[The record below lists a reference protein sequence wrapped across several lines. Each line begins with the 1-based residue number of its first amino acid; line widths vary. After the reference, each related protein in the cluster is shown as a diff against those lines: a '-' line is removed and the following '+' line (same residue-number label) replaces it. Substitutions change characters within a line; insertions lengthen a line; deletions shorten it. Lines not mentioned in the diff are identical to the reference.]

1 MVRMKKTELTWD
13 KYMDY
18 LIETIDESKFM
29 RRAETKPMSTPK
41 AASESHVTS
50 RATHS
55 KIAANIAK
63 RLADGLDLNGE
74 YIYAGML
81 MHDAGHPFSA
91 HEGEEIFNKFG
102 KRKNCGF
109 FHHNAKGV
117 EVIRAEGIRDK
128 AISKIPNINENPE
141 LREQLETEFDY
152 FLDVII
158 SHDGE
163 ATRGERNRK
172 ETQYPSMHD
181 AVKDKLKRAN
191 SFNDYK
197 FVAQTPEG
205 KLAKMADVIAY
216 LATDIQDGF
225 RIGIIEDFDDDYL
238 ALLGEVLT
246 TGYST
251 REGYIT
257 CAKNKIKEVKES
269 KLRELKSEMKKPENE
284 AILANANEIIK
295 RAEQQGVNVTSMR
308 DEELQKIDAIMEQK
322 IQEIK
327 DKSEGMSEEEKQF
340 MYADIEKLKE
350 FVGKMLSVNSSVV
363 QEITSR
369 MREYFINDIVTETR
383 AKTEEKEKT
392 ILELR
397 EKLALNPG
405 DKELRKQLE
414 DEEKVS
420 DIWFDV
426 YNYYNNKKEWKDK
439 LLKAV
444 NLLEY
449 SGAPEKI
456 KKENIDKLYGNT
468 IKTSVSRLE
477 QYSACPFSYY
487 IKYGLKLSER
497 DIFKIQTIDTGNF
510 MHDVIDDFFGMEEAK
525 DIKNITD
532 EQIEKIVNRII
543 DQKLEL
549 KKNYIFTNVPK
560 NKVLVNRLR
569 RVIAKSMKYI
579 VDSIRYS
586 DFNVLGH
593 EVEFGM
599 GKEYEPIQ
607 VKLDN
612 GKLIEIVG
620 KIDRVDIMNNEKEQ
634 YIRIIDYKSS
644 IKDIDLNEVKA
655 GIKLQL
661 LTYMNEMCKQE
672 SAEPA
677 GAFYYNLIEPMVK
690 ASQNMS
696 DEQIEEELRK
706 QFKMRGLILADVDII
721 RKMDKNLDTGSSN
734 IIPATINKDETLS
747 KKASNIS
754 KQQFEYLQKYT
765 NKIIKQISEEI
776 LSGNINIKPYYNTKN
791 KKTPCEYCTYKS
803 ICQFGNG
810 ICKKEYNYISNLEKE
825 TILEMM
831 KEK

>member
-269 KLRELKSEMKKPENE
+269 KLRELKPEMKKPENE

-369 MREYFINDIVTETR
+369 MQEYFINDIVTETR

-414 DEEKVS
+414 DEEKDTPVNPKFS
-420 DIWFDV
+420 YKAEKLFDNIKNLNYKKIVQYTKWDYQIEQQPEAAKELVTIAAKALKETGAIRNKFYDRAIRREVESEALQYMRVKTVDESQYEKNKEKYGIRAIKRAKTPENGEKYTAKGKQASENRKHQLCREV
-426 YNYYNNKKEWKDK
+426 YNNVQKEGDNFAVKFNNVFAAIPKTVEMVVDEAISYDEPFTRRVNATRNIIKAEYDGKIEKLDDPDK
-439 LLKAV
+439 QERLALLLVGRGICKPNQTA
-444 NLLEY
+444 
-449 SGAPEKI
+449 
-456 KKENIDKLYGNT
+456 DT
-468 IKTSVSRLE
+468 IKQAMRSYGYLERYEEEENRKNQSKLLE
-477 QYSACPFSYY
+477 QYGT
-487 IKYGLKLSER
+487 IEEVKKHRDEIIQER
-497 DIFKIQTIDTGNF
+497 IEQARNN
-510 MHDVIDDFFGMEEAK
+510 MEEKMAYQLAI
-525 DIKNITD
+525 DYISGMTD
-532 EQIEKIVNRII
+532 RSFNDLAIRTGYMSYDDLDTKRGTTRSSSVV
-543 DQKLEL
+543 DL
-549 KKNYIFTNVPK
+549 
-560 NKVLVNRLR
+560 
-569 RVIAKSMKYI
+569 IAK
-579 VDSIRYS
+579 
-586 DFNVLGH
+586 NN
-593 EVEFGM
+593 
-599 GKEYEPIQ
+599 KE
-607 VKLDN
+607 N
-612 GKLIEIVG
+612 G
-620 KIDRVDIMNNEKEQ
+620 
-634 YIRIIDYKSS
+634 
-644 IKDIDLNEVKA
+644 
-655 GIKLQL
+655 
-661 LTYMNEMCKQE
+661 
-672 SAEPA
+672 
-677 GAFYYNLIEPMVK
+677 
-690 ASQNMS
+690 
-696 DEQIEEELRK
+696 EER
-706 QFKMRGLILADVDII
+706 
-721 RKMDKNLDTGSSN
+721 
-734 IIPATINKDETLS
+734 
-747 KKASNIS
+747 
-754 KQQFEYLQKYT
+754 
-765 NKIIKQISEEI
+765 
-776 LSGNINIKPYYNTKN
+776 
-791 KKTPCEYCTYKS
+791 
-803 ICQFGNG
+803 
-810 ICKKEYNYISNLEKE
+810 
-825 TILEMM
+825 
-831 KEK
+831 

>member
-1 MVRMKKTELTWD
+1 M
-13 KYMDY
+13 
-18 LIETIDESKFM
+18 
-29 RRAETKPMSTPK
+29 
-41 AASESHVTS
+41 
-50 RATHS
+50 
-55 KIAANIAK
+55 
-63 RLADGLDLNGE
+63 
-74 YIYAGML
+74 
-81 MHDAGHPFSA
+81 
-91 HEGEEIFNKFG
+91 
-102 KRKNCGF
+102 GF

-363 QEITSR
+363 HEVTSR
-369 MREYFINDIVTETR
+369 MQEFFINDIITETR

-392 ILELR
+392 IRELR

-414 DEEKVS
+414 DEEKDTPVNPKFS
-420 DIWFDV
+420 YKAEKLFDNIKNLNYKKIVQYTKWDYQIEQQPEAAKELVTIAAKALKETGAIRNKFYDRAIRREVESEALQYMRVKTVDESQYEKNKEKYGIRAIKRAKTPENGEKYTAKGKQASENRKHQLCREV
-426 YNYYNNKKEWKDK
+426 YNNVQKEGDNFAVKFNNVFAAIPKTVEMVVDEAISYDESFTRRVNATRNIIKAEYDGKIEKLDDPDK
-439 LLKAV
+439 QERLALLLVGRGICKPNQTA
-444 NLLEY
+444 
-449 SGAPEKI
+449 
-456 KKENIDKLYGNT
+456 DT
-468 IKTSVSRLE
+468 IKQAMRSYGYLERYEEEENRKNQSKLLE
-477 QYSACPFSYY
+477 QYGT
-487 IKYGLKLSER
+487 IEEVKKHR
-497 DIFKIQTIDTGNF
+497 DEIIQKRIEQARNN
-510 MHDVIDDFFGMEEAK
+510 MEEKMAYQLAI
-525 DIKNITD
+525 DYISGMTD
-532 EQIEKIVNRII
+532 RSFNDLAIRTGYMSYDDLDTKRGTTRSSSVV
-543 DQKLEL
+543 DL
-549 KKNYIFTNVPK
+549 
-560 NKVLVNRLR
+560 
-569 RVIAKSMKYI
+569 IAK
-579 VDSIRYS
+579 
-586 DFNVLGH
+586 NN
-593 EVEFGM
+593 
-599 GKEYEPIQ
+599 KE
-607 VKLDN
+607 N
-612 GKLIEIVG
+612 G
-620 KIDRVDIMNNEKEQ
+620 
-634 YIRIIDYKSS
+634 
-644 IKDIDLNEVKA
+644 
-655 GIKLQL
+655 
-661 LTYMNEMCKQE
+661 
-672 SAEPA
+672 
-677 GAFYYNLIEPMVK
+677 
-690 ASQNMS
+690 
-696 DEQIEEELRK
+696 EER
-706 QFKMRGLILADVDII
+706 
-721 RKMDKNLDTGSSN
+721 
-734 IIPATINKDETLS
+734 
-747 KKASNIS
+747 
-754 KQQFEYLQKYT
+754 
-765 NKIIKQISEEI
+765 
-776 LSGNINIKPYYNTKN
+776 
-791 KKTPCEYCTYKS
+791 
-803 ICQFGNG
+803 
-810 ICKKEYNYISNLEKE
+810 
-825 TILEMM
+825 
-831 KEK
+831 

>member
-163 ATRGERNRK
+163 ATRGERNKK

-369 MREYFINDIVTETR
+369 MQEYFINDIVTETR

-414 DEEKVS
+414 DEEKDTPVNPKFS
-420 DIWFDV
+420 YKAEKLFDNIKNLNYKKIVQYTKWDYQIEQQPEAAKELVTIAAKALKETGAIRNKFYDRAIRREVESEALQYMRVKTVDESQYEKNKEKYGIRAIKRAKTPENGEKYTAKGKQASENRKHQLCREV
-426 YNYYNNKKEWKDK
+426 YNNVQKEGDNFAVKFNNVFAAIPKTVEMVVDEAISYDEPFTRRVNATRNIIKAEYDGKIEKLDDPDK
-439 LLKAV
+439 QERLALLLVGRGICKPNQTA
-444 NLLEY
+444 
-449 SGAPEKI
+449 
-456 KKENIDKLYGNT
+456 DT
-468 IKTSVSRLE
+468 IKQAMRSYGYLERYEEEENRKNQSKLLE
-477 QYSACPFSYY
+477 QYGT
-487 IKYGLKLSER
+487 IEEVKKHRDEIIQER
-497 DIFKIQTIDTGNF
+497 IEQARNN
-510 MHDVIDDFFGMEEAK
+510 MEEKMAYQLAI
-525 DIKNITD
+525 DYISGMTD
-532 EQIEKIVNRII
+532 RSFNDLAIRTGYMSYDDLDTKRGTTRSSSVV
-543 DQKLEL
+543 DL
-549 KKNYIFTNVPK
+549 
-560 NKVLVNRLR
+560 
-569 RVIAKSMKYI
+569 IAK
-579 VDSIRYS
+579 
-586 DFNVLGH
+586 NN
-593 EVEFGM
+593 
-599 GKEYEPIQ
+599 KE
-607 VKLDN
+607 N
-612 GKLIEIVG
+612 G
-620 KIDRVDIMNNEKEQ
+620 
-634 YIRIIDYKSS
+634 
-644 IKDIDLNEVKA
+644 
-655 GIKLQL
+655 
-661 LTYMNEMCKQE
+661 
-672 SAEPA
+672 
-677 GAFYYNLIEPMVK
+677 
-690 ASQNMS
+690 
-696 DEQIEEELRK
+696 EER
-706 QFKMRGLILADVDII
+706 
-721 RKMDKNLDTGSSN
+721 
-734 IIPATINKDETLS
+734 
-747 KKASNIS
+747 
-754 KQQFEYLQKYT
+754 
-765 NKIIKQISEEI
+765 
-776 LSGNINIKPYYNTKN
+776 
-791 KKTPCEYCTYKS
+791 
-803 ICQFGNG
+803 
-810 ICKKEYNYISNLEKE
+810 
-825 TILEMM
+825 
-831 KEK
+831 

>member
-172 ETQYPSMHD
+172 ETQYQSMHD

-363 QEITSR
+363 HEVTSR
-369 MREYFINDIVTETR
+369 MQEFFINDIITETR

-392 ILELR
+392 IRELR

-414 DEEKVS
+414 DEEK
-420 DIWFDV
+420 DTP
-426 YNYYNNKKEWKDK
+426 
-439 LLKAV
+439 V
-444 NLLEY
+444 N
-449 SGAPEKI
+449 PK
-456 KKENIDKLYGNT
+456 
-468 IKTSVSRLE
+468 
-477 QYSACPFSYY
+477 FSY
-487 IKYGLKLSER
+487 KAER
-497 DIFKIQTIDTGNF
+497 LFDN
-510 MHDVIDDFFGMEEAK
+510 
-525 DIKNITD
+525 IKN
-532 EQIEKIVNRII
+532 
-543 DQKLEL
+543 
-549 KKNYIFTNVPK
+549 
-560 NKVLVNRLR
+560 
-569 RVIAKSMKYI
+569 
-579 VDSIRYS
+579 
-586 DFNVLGH
+586 
-593 EVEFGM
+593 
-599 GKEYEPIQ
+599 
-607 VKLDN
+607 
-612 GKLIEIVG
+612 
-620 KIDRVDIMNNEKEQ
+620 
-634 YIRIIDYKSS
+634 
-644 IKDIDLNEVKA
+644 
-655 GIKLQL
+655 
-661 LTYMNEMCKQE
+661 
-672 SAEPA
+672 
-677 GAFYYNLIEPMVK
+677 
-690 ASQNMS
+690 
-696 DEQIEEELRK
+696 
-706 QFKMRGLILADVDII
+706 
-721 RKMDKNLDTGSSN
+721 
-734 IIPATINKDETLS
+734 
-747 KKASNIS
+747 
-754 KQQFEYLQKYT
+754 
-765 NKIIKQISEEI
+765 
-776 LSGNINIKPYYNTKN
+776 
-791 KKTPCEYCTYKS
+791 
-803 ICQFGNG
+803 
-810 ICKKEYNYISNLEKE
+810 
-825 TILEMM
+825 
-831 KEK
+831 

>member
-141 LREQLETEFDY
+141 LREQLEKEFDY

-172 ETQYPSMHD
+172 ETQYPIMHD

-369 MREYFINDIVTETR
+369 MQEYFINDIVTETR

-397 EKLALNPG
+397 EKLALNLG

-414 DEEKVS
+414 DEEKDTPVNPKFS
-420 DIWFDV
+420 YKAEKLFDNIKNLNYKKIVQYTKWDYQIEQQPEAAKELVTIAAKALKETGAIRNKFYDRAIRREVESEALQYMRVKTVDESQYEKNKEKYGIRAIKRAKTPENGEKYTAKGKQASENRKHQLCREV
-426 YNYYNNKKEWKDK
+426 YNNVQKEGDNFAVKFNNVFAAIPKTVEMVVDEAISYDEPFTRRVNATRNIIKAEYDGKIEKLDDPDK
-439 LLKAV
+439 QERLALLLVGRGICKPNQTA
-444 NLLEY
+444 
-449 SGAPEKI
+449 
-456 KKENIDKLYGNT
+456 DT
-468 IKTSVSRLE
+468 IKQAMRSYGYLERYEEEENRKNQSKLLE
-477 QYSACPFSYY
+477 QYGT
-487 IKYGLKLSER
+487 IEEVKKHRDEIIQER
-497 DIFKIQTIDTGNF
+497 IEQARNN
-510 MHDVIDDFFGMEEAK
+510 MEEKMAYQLAI
-525 DIKNITD
+525 DYISGMTD
-532 EQIEKIVNRII
+532 RSFNDLAIRTGYMSYDDLDTKRGTTRSSSVV
-543 DQKLEL
+543 DL
-549 KKNYIFTNVPK
+549 
-560 NKVLVNRLR
+560 
-569 RVIAKSMKYI
+569 IAK
-579 VDSIRYS
+579 
-586 DFNVLGH
+586 NN
-593 EVEFGM
+593 
-599 GKEYEPIQ
+599 KE
-607 VKLDN
+607 N
-612 GKLIEIVG
+612 G
-620 KIDRVDIMNNEKEQ
+620 
-634 YIRIIDYKSS
+634 
-644 IKDIDLNEVKA
+644 
-655 GIKLQL
+655 
-661 LTYMNEMCKQE
+661 
-672 SAEPA
+672 
-677 GAFYYNLIEPMVK
+677 
-690 ASQNMS
+690 
-696 DEQIEEELRK
+696 EER
-706 QFKMRGLILADVDII
+706 
-721 RKMDKNLDTGSSN
+721 
-734 IIPATINKDETLS
+734 
-747 KKASNIS
+747 
-754 KQQFEYLQKYT
+754 
-765 NKIIKQISEEI
+765 
-776 LSGNINIKPYYNTKN
+776 
-791 KKTPCEYCTYKS
+791 
-803 ICQFGNG
+803 
-810 ICKKEYNYISNLEKE
+810 
-825 TILEMM
+825 
-831 KEK
+831 

>member
-205 KLAKMADVIAY
+205 ELAKMADVIAY

-369 MREYFINDIVTETR
+369 MQEYFINDIVTETR

-414 DEEKVS
+414 DEEKDTPVNPKFS
-420 DIWFDV
+420 YKAEKLFDNIKNLNYKKIVQYTKWDYQIEQQPEAAKELVTIAAKALKETGAIRNKFYDRAIRREVESEALQYMRVKTVDESQYEKNKEKYGIRAIKRAKTPENGEKYTAKGKQASENRKHQLCREV
-426 YNYYNNKKEWKDK
+426 YNNVQKEGDNFAVKFNNVFAAIPKTVEMVVDEAISYDEPFTRRVNATRNIIKAEYDGKIEKLDDPDK
-439 LLKAV
+439 QERLALLLVGRGICKPNQTA
-444 NLLEY
+444 
-449 SGAPEKI
+449 
-456 KKENIDKLYGNT
+456 DT
-468 IKTSVSRLE
+468 IKQAMRSYGYLERYEEEENRKNQSKLLE
-477 QYSACPFSYY
+477 QYGT
-487 IKYGLKLSER
+487 IEEVKKHRDEIIQER
-497 DIFKIQTIDTGNF
+497 IEQARNN
-510 MHDVIDDFFGMEEAK
+510 MEEKMAYQLAI
-525 DIKNITD
+525 DYISGMTD
-532 EQIEKIVNRII
+532 RSFNDLAIRTGYMSYDDLDTKRGTTRSSSVV
-543 DQKLEL
+543 DL
-549 KKNYIFTNVPK
+549 
-560 NKVLVNRLR
+560 
-569 RVIAKSMKYI
+569 IAK
-579 VDSIRYS
+579 
-586 DFNVLGH
+586 NN
-593 EVEFGM
+593 
-599 GKEYEPIQ
+599 KE
-607 VKLDN
+607 N
-612 GKLIEIVG
+612 G
-620 KIDRVDIMNNEKEQ
+620 
-634 YIRIIDYKSS
+634 
-644 IKDIDLNEVKA
+644 
-655 GIKLQL
+655 
-661 LTYMNEMCKQE
+661 
-672 SAEPA
+672 
-677 GAFYYNLIEPMVK
+677 
-690 ASQNMS
+690 
-696 DEQIEEELRK
+696 EER
-706 QFKMRGLILADVDII
+706 
-721 RKMDKNLDTGSSN
+721 
-734 IIPATINKDETLS
+734 
-747 KKASNIS
+747 
-754 KQQFEYLQKYT
+754 
-765 NKIIKQISEEI
+765 
-776 LSGNINIKPYYNTKN
+776 
-791 KKTPCEYCTYKS
+791 
-803 ICQFGNG
+803 
-810 ICKKEYNYISNLEKE
+810 
-825 TILEMM
+825 
-831 KEK
+831 

>member
-327 DKSEGMSEEEKQF
+327 DISEGMSEEEKQF

-369 MREYFINDIVTETR
+369 MQEYFINDIVTETR

-414 DEEKVS
+414 DEEKDTPVNPKFS
-420 DIWFDV
+420 YKAEKLFDNIKNLNYKKIVQYTKWDYQIEQQPEAAKELVTIAAKALKETGAIRNKFYDRAIRREVESEALQYMRVKTVDESQYEKNKKKYGIRAIKRAKTPENGEKYTAKGKQASENRKHQLCREV
-426 YNYYNNKKEWKDK
+426 YNNVQKEGDNFAVKFNNVFAAIPKTVEMVVDEAISYDEPFTRRVNATRNIIKAEYDGKIEKLDDPDK
-439 LLKAV
+439 QERLALLLVGRGICKPNQTA
-444 NLLEY
+444 
-449 SGAPEKI
+449 
-456 KKENIDKLYGNT
+456 DT
-468 IKTSVSRLE
+468 IKQAMRSYGYLERYEEEENRKNQSKLLE
-477 QYSACPFSYY
+477 QYGT
-487 IKYGLKLSER
+487 IEEVKKHR
-497 DIFKIQTIDTGNF
+497 DEIIQKRIEQARNN
-510 MHDVIDDFFGMEEAK
+510 MEERMAYQLAI
-525 DIKNITD
+525 DYISGMTD
-532 EQIEKIVNRII
+532 RSFNDLAIRTGYMSYDDLDTKRGTTRSSSVV
-543 DQKLEL
+543 DL
-549 KKNYIFTNVPK
+549 
-560 NKVLVNRLR
+560 
-569 RVIAKSMKYI
+569 IAK
-579 VDSIRYS
+579 
-586 DFNVLGH
+586 NN
-593 EVEFGM
+593 
-599 GKEYEPIQ
+599 KE
-607 VKLDN
+607 N
-612 GKLIEIVG
+612 G
-620 KIDRVDIMNNEKEQ
+620 
-634 YIRIIDYKSS
+634 
-644 IKDIDLNEVKA
+644 
-655 GIKLQL
+655 
-661 LTYMNEMCKQE
+661 
-672 SAEPA
+672 
-677 GAFYYNLIEPMVK
+677 
-690 ASQNMS
+690 
-696 DEQIEEELRK
+696 EER
-706 QFKMRGLILADVDII
+706 
-721 RKMDKNLDTGSSN
+721 
-734 IIPATINKDETLS
+734 
-747 KKASNIS
+747 
-754 KQQFEYLQKYT
+754 
-765 NKIIKQISEEI
+765 
-776 LSGNINIKPYYNTKN
+776 
-791 KKTPCEYCTYKS
+791 
-803 ICQFGNG
+803 
-810 ICKKEYNYISNLEKE
+810 
-825 TILEMM
+825 
-831 KEK
+831 

>member
-13 KYMDY
+13 KYIDY

-284 AILANANEIIK
+284 AILANAIEIIK

-369 MREYFINDIVTETR
+369 MQEYFINDIVTETR

-414 DEEKVS
+414 DEEKDTPVNPKFS
-420 DIWFDV
+420 YKAERLFDNIKNLNYKKIVQYTKWDYQIEQQPEAAKELVTIAAKALKETGAIRNKFYDRAIRREVESEALQYMRVKTVDESQYEKNKEKYGIRAIKRAKTPENGEKYTAKGKQASENRKHQLCREV
-426 YNYYNNKKEWKDK
+426 YNNVQKEGDNFAVKFNNVFAAIPKTVEMVVDEAISYDESFTRRVNATRNIIKAEYDGKIEKLDDPDK
-439 LLKAV
+439 QERLALLLVGRGICKPNQTA
-444 NLLEY
+444 
-449 SGAPEKI
+449 
-456 KKENIDKLYGNT
+456 DT
-468 IKTSVSRLE
+468 IKQAMRSYGYLERYEEEENRKNQSKLLE
-477 QYSACPFSYY
+477 QYGT
-487 IKYGLKLSER
+487 IEEVKKHR
-497 DIFKIQTIDTGNF
+497 DEIIQKRIEQARNN
-510 MHDVIDDFFGMEEAK
+510 MEEKMAYQLAI
-525 DIKNITD
+525 DYISGMTD
-532 EQIEKIVNRII
+532 RSFNDLAIRTGYMSYDDLDTKRGTTRSSSVV
-543 DQKLEL
+543 DL
-549 KKNYIFTNVPK
+549 
-560 NKVLVNRLR
+560 
-569 RVIAKSMKYI
+569 IAK
-579 VDSIRYS
+579 
-586 DFNVLGH
+586 NN
-593 EVEFGM
+593 
-599 GKEYEPIQ
+599 KE
-607 VKLDN
+607 N
-612 GKLIEIVG
+612 G
-620 KIDRVDIMNNEKEQ
+620 
-634 YIRIIDYKSS
+634 
-644 IKDIDLNEVKA
+644 
-655 GIKLQL
+655 
-661 LTYMNEMCKQE
+661 
-672 SAEPA
+672 
-677 GAFYYNLIEPMVK
+677 
-690 ASQNMS
+690 
-696 DEQIEEELRK
+696 EER
-706 QFKMRGLILADVDII
+706 
-721 RKMDKNLDTGSSN
+721 
-734 IIPATINKDETLS
+734 
-747 KKASNIS
+747 
-754 KQQFEYLQKYT
+754 
-765 NKIIKQISEEI
+765 
-776 LSGNINIKPYYNTKN
+776 
-791 KKTPCEYCTYKS
+791 
-803 ICQFGNG
+803 
-810 ICKKEYNYISNLEKE
+810 
-825 TILEMM
+825 
-831 KEK
+831 

>member
-50 RATHS
+50 RATYS

-369 MREYFINDIVTETR
+369 MQEYFINDIVTETR

-414 DEEKVS
+414 DEEKDTPVNPKFS
-420 DIWFDV
+420 YKAEKLFDNIKNLNYKKIVQYTKWDYQIEQQPEAAKELVTIAAKALKETGAIRNKFYDRAIRREVESEALQYMRVKTVDESQYEKNKEKYGIRAIKRAKTPENGEKYTAKGKQASENRKHQLCREV
-426 YNYYNNKKEWKDK
+426 YNNVQKEGDNFAVKFNNVFAAIPKTVEMVVDEAISYDEPFTRRVNATRNIIKAEYDGKIEKLDDPDK
-439 LLKAV
+439 QERLALLLVGRGICKPNQTA
-444 NLLEY
+444 
-449 SGAPEKI
+449 
-456 KKENIDKLYGNT
+456 DT
-468 IKTSVSRLE
+468 IKQAMRSYGYLERYEEEENRKNQSKLLE
-477 QYSACPFSYY
+477 QYGT
-487 IKYGLKLSER
+487 IEEVKKHRDEIIQER
-497 DIFKIQTIDTGNF
+497 IEQARNN
-510 MHDVIDDFFGMEEAK
+510 MEEKMAYQLAI
-525 DIKNITD
+525 DYISGMTD
-532 EQIEKIVNRII
+532 RSFNDLAIRTGYMSYDDLDTKRGTTRSSSVV
-543 DQKLEL
+543 DL
-549 KKNYIFTNVPK
+549 
-560 NKVLVNRLR
+560 
-569 RVIAKSMKYI
+569 IAK
-579 VDSIRYS
+579 
-586 DFNVLGH
+586 NN
-593 EVEFGM
+593 
-599 GKEYEPIQ
+599 KE
-607 VKLDN
+607 N
-612 GKLIEIVG
+612 G
-620 KIDRVDIMNNEKEQ
+620 
-634 YIRIIDYKSS
+634 
-644 IKDIDLNEVKA
+644 
-655 GIKLQL
+655 
-661 LTYMNEMCKQE
+661 
-672 SAEPA
+672 
-677 GAFYYNLIEPMVK
+677 
-690 ASQNMS
+690 
-696 DEQIEEELRK
+696 EER
-706 QFKMRGLILADVDII
+706 
-721 RKMDKNLDTGSSN
+721 
-734 IIPATINKDETLS
+734 
-747 KKASNIS
+747 
-754 KQQFEYLQKYT
+754 
-765 NKIIKQISEEI
+765 
-776 LSGNINIKPYYNTKN
+776 
-791 KKTPCEYCTYKS
+791 
-803 ICQFGNG
+803 
-810 ICKKEYNYISNLEKE
+810 
-825 TILEMM
+825 
-831 KEK
+831 

>member
-1 MVRMKKTELTWD
+1 MVRMKKTKLTWD
-13 KYMDY
+13 KYIDY

-172 ETQYPSMHD
+172 ETQYPTMHD

-369 MREYFINDIVTETR
+369 MQEYFINDIVTETR

-397 EKLALNPG
+397 EKLVLNPG

-414 DEEKVS
+414 DEEKDTPVNPKFS
-420 DIWFDV
+420 YKAERLFDNIKNLNYKKIVQYTKWDYQIEQQPEAAKELVTIAAKALKETGAIRNKFYDRAIRREVESEALQYMRVKTVDESQYEKNKEKYGIRAIKRAKTPENGEKYTAKGKQASENRKHQLCREV
-426 YNYYNNKKEWKDK
+426 YNNVQKEGDNFAVKFNNVFAAIPKTVEMVVDEAISYDESFTRRVNATRNIIKAEYDGKIEKLDDPDK
-439 LLKAV
+439 QERLALLLVGRGICKPNQTA
-444 NLLEY
+444 
-449 SGAPEKI
+449 
-456 KKENIDKLYGNT
+456 DT
-468 IKTSVSRLE
+468 IKQAMRSYGYLERYEEEENRKNQSKLLE
-477 QYSACPFSYY
+477 QYGT
-487 IKYGLKLSER
+487 IEEVKKHR
-497 DIFKIQTIDTGNF
+497 DEIIQKRIEQARNN
-510 MHDVIDDFFGMEEAK
+510 MEEKMAYQLAI
-525 DIKNITD
+525 DYISGMTD
-532 EQIEKIVNRII
+532 RSFNDLAIRTGYMSYDDLDTKRGTTRSSSVV
-543 DQKLEL
+543 DL
-549 KKNYIFTNVPK
+549 
-560 NKVLVNRLR
+560 
-569 RVIAKSMKYI
+569 IAK
-579 VDSIRYS
+579 
-586 DFNVLGH
+586 NN
-593 EVEFGM
+593 
-599 GKEYEPIQ
+599 KE
-607 VKLDN
+607 N
-612 GKLIEIVG
+612 G
-620 KIDRVDIMNNEKEQ
+620 
-634 YIRIIDYKSS
+634 
-644 IKDIDLNEVKA
+644 
-655 GIKLQL
+655 
-661 LTYMNEMCKQE
+661 
-672 SAEPA
+672 
-677 GAFYYNLIEPMVK
+677 
-690 ASQNMS
+690 
-696 DEQIEEELRK
+696 EER
-706 QFKMRGLILADVDII
+706 
-721 RKMDKNLDTGSSN
+721 
-734 IIPATINKDETLS
+734 
-747 KKASNIS
+747 
-754 KQQFEYLQKYT
+754 
-765 NKIIKQISEEI
+765 
-776 LSGNINIKPYYNTKN
+776 
-791 KKTPCEYCTYKS
+791 
-803 ICQFGNG
+803 
-810 ICKKEYNYISNLEKE
+810 
-825 TILEMM
+825 
-831 KEK
+831 

>member
-91 HEGEEIFNKFG
+91 HEGEEIINKFG

-369 MREYFINDIVTETR
+369 MQEYFINDIVTETR

-414 DEEKVS
+414 DEEKDTPVNPKFS
-420 DIWFDV
+420 YKAEKLFDNIKNLNYKKIVQYTKWDYQIEQQPEAAKELVTIAAKALKETGAIRNKFYDRAIRREVESEALQYMRVKTVDESQYEKNKEKYGIRAIKRAKTPENGEKYTAKGKQASENRKHQLCREV
-426 YNYYNNKKEWKDK
+426 YNNVQKEGDNFAVKFNNVFAAIPKTVEMVVDEAISYDEPFTRRVNATRNIIKAEYDGKIEKLDDPDK
-439 LLKAV
+439 QERLALLLVGRGICKPNQTA
-444 NLLEY
+444 
-449 SGAPEKI
+449 
-456 KKENIDKLYGNT
+456 DT
-468 IKTSVSRLE
+468 IKQAMRSYGYLERYEEEENRKNQSKLLE
-477 QYSACPFSYY
+477 QYGT
-487 IKYGLKLSER
+487 IEEVKKHRDEIIQER
-497 DIFKIQTIDTGNF
+497 IEQARNN
-510 MHDVIDDFFGMEEAK
+510 MEEKMAYQLAI
-525 DIKNITD
+525 DYISGMTD
-532 EQIEKIVNRII
+532 RSFNDLAIRTGYMSYDDLDTKRGTTRSSSVV
-543 DQKLEL
+543 DL
-549 KKNYIFTNVPK
+549 
-560 NKVLVNRLR
+560 
-569 RVIAKSMKYI
+569 IAK
-579 VDSIRYS
+579 
-586 DFNVLGH
+586 NN
-593 EVEFGM
+593 
-599 GKEYEPIQ
+599 KE
-607 VKLDN
+607 N
-612 GKLIEIVG
+612 G
-620 KIDRVDIMNNEKEQ
+620 
-634 YIRIIDYKSS
+634 
-644 IKDIDLNEVKA
+644 
-655 GIKLQL
+655 
-661 LTYMNEMCKQE
+661 
-672 SAEPA
+672 
-677 GAFYYNLIEPMVK
+677 
-690 ASQNMS
+690 
-696 DEQIEEELRK
+696 EER
-706 QFKMRGLILADVDII
+706 
-721 RKMDKNLDTGSSN
+721 
-734 IIPATINKDETLS
+734 
-747 KKASNIS
+747 
-754 KQQFEYLQKYT
+754 
-765 NKIIKQISEEI
+765 
-776 LSGNINIKPYYNTKN
+776 
-791 KKTPCEYCTYKS
+791 
-803 ICQFGNG
+803 
-810 ICKKEYNYISNLEKE
+810 
-825 TILEMM
+825 
-831 KEK
+831 

>member
-141 LREQLETEFDY
+141 LREQLEKEFDY

-197 FVAQTPEG
+197 FVVQTPEG

-369 MREYFINDIVTETR
+369 MQEYFINDIVTETR

-414 DEEKVS
+414 DEEKDTPVNPKFS
-420 DIWFDV
+420 YKAEKLFDNIKNLNYKKIVQYTKWDYQIEQQPEAAKELVTIAAKALKETGAIRNKFYDRAIRREVESEALQYMRVKTVDESQYEKNKEKYGIRAIKRAKTPENGEKYTAKGKQASENRKHQLCREV
-426 YNYYNNKKEWKDK
+426 YNNVQKEGDNFAVKFNNVFAAIPKTVEMVVDEAISYDEPFTRRVNATRNIIKAEYDGKIEKLDDPDK
-439 LLKAV
+439 QERLALLLVGRGICKPNQTA
-444 NLLEY
+444 
-449 SGAPEKI
+449 
-456 KKENIDKLYGNT
+456 DT
-468 IKTSVSRLE
+468 IKQAMRSYGYLERYEEEENRKNQSKLLE
-477 QYSACPFSYY
+477 QYGT
-487 IKYGLKLSER
+487 IEEVKKHRDEIIQER
-497 DIFKIQTIDTGNF
+497 IEQARNN
-510 MHDVIDDFFGMEEAK
+510 MEEKMAYQLAI
-525 DIKNITD
+525 DYISGMTD
-532 EQIEKIVNRII
+532 RSFNDLAIRTGYMSYDDLDTKRGTTRSSSVV
-543 DQKLEL
+543 DL
-549 KKNYIFTNVPK
+549 
-560 NKVLVNRLR
+560 
-569 RVIAKSMKYI
+569 IAK
-579 VDSIRYS
+579 
-586 DFNVLGH
+586 NN
-593 EVEFGM
+593 
-599 GKEYEPIQ
+599 KE
-607 VKLDN
+607 N
-612 GKLIEIVG
+612 G
-620 KIDRVDIMNNEKEQ
+620 
-634 YIRIIDYKSS
+634 
-644 IKDIDLNEVKA
+644 
-655 GIKLQL
+655 
-661 LTYMNEMCKQE
+661 
-672 SAEPA
+672 
-677 GAFYYNLIEPMVK
+677 
-690 ASQNMS
+690 
-696 DEQIEEELRK
+696 EER
-706 QFKMRGLILADVDII
+706 
-721 RKMDKNLDTGSSN
+721 
-734 IIPATINKDETLS
+734 
-747 KKASNIS
+747 
-754 KQQFEYLQKYT
+754 
-765 NKIIKQISEEI
+765 
-776 LSGNINIKPYYNTKN
+776 
-791 KKTPCEYCTYKS
+791 
-803 ICQFGNG
+803 
-810 ICKKEYNYISNLEKE
+810 
-825 TILEMM
+825 
-831 KEK
+831 

>member
-1 MVRMKKTELTWD
+1 MVRMKKTKLTWD
-13 KYMDY
+13 KYIDY

-369 MREYFINDIVTETR
+369 MQEYFINDIVTETR

-414 DEEKVS
+414 DEEKDTPVNPKFS
-420 DIWFDV
+420 YKAEKLFDNIKNLNYKKIVQYTKWDYQIEQQPEAAKELVTIAAKALKETGAIRNKFYDRAIRREVESEALQYMRVKTVDESQYEKNKEKYGIRAIKRAKTPENGEKYTAKGKQASENRKHQLCREV
-426 YNYYNNKKEWKDK
+426 YNNVQKEGDNFAVKFNNVFAAIPKTVEMVVDEAISYDEPFTRRVNATRNIIKAEYDGKIEKLDDPDK
-439 LLKAV
+439 QERLALLLVGRGICKPNQTA
-444 NLLEY
+444 
-449 SGAPEKI
+449 
-456 KKENIDKLYGNT
+456 DT
-468 IKTSVSRLE
+468 IKQAMRSYGYLERYEEEENRKNQSKLLE
-477 QYSACPFSYY
+477 QYGT
-487 IKYGLKLSER
+487 IEEVKKHRDEIIQER
-497 DIFKIQTIDTGNF
+497 IEQARNN
-510 MHDVIDDFFGMEEAK
+510 MEEKMAYQLAI
-525 DIKNITD
+525 DYISGMTD
-532 EQIEKIVNRII
+532 RSFNDLAIRTGYMSYDDLDTKRGTTRSSSVV
-543 DQKLEL
+543 DL
-549 KKNYIFTNVPK
+549 
-560 NKVLVNRLR
+560 
-569 RVIAKSMKYI
+569 IAK
-579 VDSIRYS
+579 
-586 DFNVLGH
+586 NN
-593 EVEFGM
+593 
-599 GKEYEPIQ
+599 KE
-607 VKLDN
+607 N
-612 GKLIEIVG
+612 G
-620 KIDRVDIMNNEKEQ
+620 
-634 YIRIIDYKSS
+634 
-644 IKDIDLNEVKA
+644 
-655 GIKLQL
+655 
-661 LTYMNEMCKQE
+661 
-672 SAEPA
+672 
-677 GAFYYNLIEPMVK
+677 
-690 ASQNMS
+690 
-696 DEQIEEELRK
+696 EER
-706 QFKMRGLILADVDII
+706 
-721 RKMDKNLDTGSSN
+721 
-734 IIPATINKDETLS
+734 
-747 KKASNIS
+747 
-754 KQQFEYLQKYT
+754 
-765 NKIIKQISEEI
+765 
-776 LSGNINIKPYYNTKN
+776 
-791 KKTPCEYCTYKS
+791 
-803 ICQFGNG
+803 
-810 ICKKEYNYISNLEKE
+810 
-825 TILEMM
+825 
-831 KEK
+831 

>member
-369 MREYFINDIVTETR
+369 MQEYFINDIVTETR

-414 DEEKVS
+414 DEEKDTPVNPKFS
-420 DIWFDV
+420 YKAEKLFDNIKNLNYKKIVQYTKWDYQIEQQPEAAKELVTIAAKALKETGAIRNKFYDRAIRREVESEALQYMRVKTVDESQYEKNKEKYGIRAIKRAKTPENGEKYTAKGKQASENRKHQLCREV
-426 YNYYNNKKEWKDK
+426 YNNVQKEGDNFAVKFNNVFAAIPKTVEMVVDEAISYDEPFTRRVNATRNIIKAEYDGKIEKLDDPDK
-439 LLKAV
+439 QERLALLLVGRGICKPNQTA
-444 NLLEY
+444 
-449 SGAPEKI
+449 
-456 KKENIDKLYGNT
+456 DT
-468 IKTSVSRLE
+468 IKQAMRSYGYLERYEEEENRKNQSKLLE
-477 QYSACPFSYY
+477 QYGT
-487 IKYGLKLSER
+487 IEEVKKHRDEIIQER
-497 DIFKIQTIDTGNF
+497 IEQARNN
-510 MHDVIDDFFGMEEAK
+510 MEEKMAYQLAI
-525 DIKNITD
+525 DYISGMTD
-532 EQIEKIVNRII
+532 RNFNDLAIRTGYMSYDDLDTKRGTTRSSSVV
-543 DQKLEL
+543 DL
-549 KKNYIFTNVPK
+549 
-560 NKVLVNRLR
+560 
-569 RVIAKSMKYI
+569 IAK
-579 VDSIRYS
+579 
-586 DFNVLGH
+586 NN
-593 EVEFGM
+593 
-599 GKEYEPIQ
+599 KE
-607 VKLDN
+607 N
-612 GKLIEIVG
+612 G
-620 KIDRVDIMNNEKEQ
+620 
-634 YIRIIDYKSS
+634 
-644 IKDIDLNEVKA
+644 
-655 GIKLQL
+655 
-661 LTYMNEMCKQE
+661 
-672 SAEPA
+672 
-677 GAFYYNLIEPMVK
+677 
-690 ASQNMS
+690 
-696 DEQIEEELRK
+696 EER
-706 QFKMRGLILADVDII
+706 
-721 RKMDKNLDTGSSN
+721 
-734 IIPATINKDETLS
+734 
-747 KKASNIS
+747 
-754 KQQFEYLQKYT
+754 
-765 NKIIKQISEEI
+765 
-776 LSGNINIKPYYNTKN
+776 
-791 KKTPCEYCTYKS
+791 
-803 ICQFGNG
+803 
-810 ICKKEYNYISNLEKE
+810 
-825 TILEMM
+825 
-831 KEK
+831 

>member
-141 LREQLETEFDY
+141 LREQLEKEFDY

-363 QEITSR
+363 QEITNR
-369 MREYFINDIVTETR
+369 MQEYFINDIVTETR

-414 DEEKVS
+414 DEEKDTPVNPKFS
-420 DIWFDV
+420 YKAEKLFDNIKNLNYKKIVQYTKWDYQIEQQPEAAKELVTIAAKALKETGAIRNKFYDRAIRREVESEALQYMRVKTVDESQYEKNKEKYGIRAIKRAKTPENGEKYTAKGKQASENRKHQLCREV
-426 YNYYNNKKEWKDK
+426 YNNVQKEGDNFAVKFNNVFAAIPKTVEMVVDEAISYDEPFTRRVNATRNIIKAEYDGKIEKLDDPDK
-439 LLKAV
+439 QERLALLLVGRGICKPNQTA
-444 NLLEY
+444 
-449 SGAPEKI
+449 
-456 KKENIDKLYGNT
+456 DT
-468 IKTSVSRLE
+468 IKQAMRSYGYLERYEEEENRKNQSKLLE
-477 QYSACPFSYY
+477 QYGT
-487 IKYGLKLSER
+487 IEEVKKHRDEIIQER
-497 DIFKIQTIDTGNF
+497 IEQARNN
-510 MHDVIDDFFGMEEAK
+510 MEEKMAYQLAI
-525 DIKNITD
+525 DYISGMTD
-532 EQIEKIVNRII
+532 RSFNDLAIRTGYMSYDDLDTKRGTTRSSSVV
-543 DQKLEL
+543 DL
-549 KKNYIFTNVPK
+549 
-560 NKVLVNRLR
+560 
-569 RVIAKSMKYI
+569 IAK
-579 VDSIRYS
+579 
-586 DFNVLGH
+586 NN
-593 EVEFGM
+593 
-599 GKEYEPIQ
+599 KE
-607 VKLDN
+607 N
-612 GKLIEIVG
+612 G
-620 KIDRVDIMNNEKEQ
+620 
-634 YIRIIDYKSS
+634 
-644 IKDIDLNEVKA
+644 
-655 GIKLQL
+655 
-661 LTYMNEMCKQE
+661 
-672 SAEPA
+672 
-677 GAFYYNLIEPMVK
+677 
-690 ASQNMS
+690 
-696 DEQIEEELRK
+696 EER
-706 QFKMRGLILADVDII
+706 
-721 RKMDKNLDTGSSN
+721 
-734 IIPATINKDETLS
+734 
-747 KKASNIS
+747 
-754 KQQFEYLQKYT
+754 
-765 NKIIKQISEEI
+765 
-776 LSGNINIKPYYNTKN
+776 
-791 KKTPCEYCTYKS
+791 
-803 ICQFGNG
+803 
-810 ICKKEYNYISNLEKE
+810 
-825 TILEMM
+825 
-831 KEK
+831 

>member
-158 SHDGE
+158 SHEGE

-369 MREYFINDIVTETR
+369 MQEYFINDIVTETR

-414 DEEKVS
+414 DEEKDTPVNPKFS
-420 DIWFDV
+420 YKAEKLFDNIKNLNYKKIVQYTKWDYQIEQQPEAAKELVTIAAKALKETGAIRNKFYDRAIRREVESEALQYMRVKTVDESQYEKNKEKYGIRAIKRAKTPENGEKYTAKGKQASENRKHQLCREV
-426 YNYYNNKKEWKDK
+426 YNNVQKEGDNFAVKFNNVFAAIPKTVEMVVDEAISYDEPFTRRVNATRNIIKAEYDGKIEKLDDPDK
-439 LLKAV
+439 QERLALLLVGRGICKPNQTA
-444 NLLEY
+444 
-449 SGAPEKI
+449 
-456 KKENIDKLYGNT
+456 DT
-468 IKTSVSRLE
+468 IKQAMRSYGYLERYEEEENRKNQSKLLE
-477 QYSACPFSYY
+477 QYGT
-487 IKYGLKLSER
+487 IEEVKKHRDEIIQER
-497 DIFKIQTIDTGNF
+497 IEQARNN
-510 MHDVIDDFFGMEEAK
+510 MEEKMAYQLAI
-525 DIKNITD
+525 DYISGMTD
-532 EQIEKIVNRII
+532 RSFNDLAIRTGYMSYDDLDTKRGTTRSSSVV
-543 DQKLEL
+543 DL
-549 KKNYIFTNVPK
+549 
-560 NKVLVNRLR
+560 
-569 RVIAKSMKYI
+569 IAK
-579 VDSIRYS
+579 
-586 DFNVLGH
+586 NN
-593 EVEFGM
+593 
-599 GKEYEPIQ
+599 KE
-607 VKLDN
+607 N
-612 GKLIEIVG
+612 G
-620 KIDRVDIMNNEKEQ
+620 
-634 YIRIIDYKSS
+634 
-644 IKDIDLNEVKA
+644 
-655 GIKLQL
+655 
-661 LTYMNEMCKQE
+661 
-672 SAEPA
+672 
-677 GAFYYNLIEPMVK
+677 
-690 ASQNMS
+690 
-696 DEQIEEELRK
+696 EER
-706 QFKMRGLILADVDII
+706 
-721 RKMDKNLDTGSSN
+721 
-734 IIPATINKDETLS
+734 
-747 KKASNIS
+747 
-754 KQQFEYLQKYT
+754 
-765 NKIIKQISEEI
+765 
-776 LSGNINIKPYYNTKN
+776 
-791 KKTPCEYCTYKS
+791 
-803 ICQFGNG
+803 
-810 ICKKEYNYISNLEKE
+810 
-825 TILEMM
+825 
-831 KEK
+831 

>member
-225 RIGIIEDFDDDYL
+225 RIEIIEDFDDDYL

-369 MREYFINDIVTETR
+369 MQEYFINDIVTETR

-414 DEEKVS
+414 DEEKDTPVNPKFS
-420 DIWFDV
+420 YKAEKLFDNIKNLNYKKIVQYTKWDYQIEQQPEAAKELVTIAAKALKETGAIRNKFYDRAIRREVESEALQYMRVKTVDESQYEKNKEKYGIRAIKRAKTPENGEKYTAKGKQASENRKHQLCREV
-426 YNYYNNKKEWKDK
+426 YNNVQKEGDNFAVKFNNVFAAIPKTVEMVVDEAISYDEPFTRRVNATRNIIKAEYDGKIEKLDDPDK
-439 LLKAV
+439 QERLALLLVGRGICKPNQTA
-444 NLLEY
+444 
-449 SGAPEKI
+449 
-456 KKENIDKLYGNT
+456 DT
-468 IKTSVSRLE
+468 IKQAMRSYGYLERYEEEENRKNQSKLLE
-477 QYSACPFSYY
+477 QYGT
-487 IKYGLKLSER
+487 IEEVKKHRDEIIQER
-497 DIFKIQTIDTGNF
+497 IEQARNN
-510 MHDVIDDFFGMEEAK
+510 MEEKMAYQLAI
-525 DIKNITD
+525 DYISGMTD
-532 EQIEKIVNRII
+532 RSFNDLAIRTGYMSYDDLDTKRGTTRSSSVV
-543 DQKLEL
+543 DL
-549 KKNYIFTNVPK
+549 
-560 NKVLVNRLR
+560 
-569 RVIAKSMKYI
+569 IAK
-579 VDSIRYS
+579 
-586 DFNVLGH
+586 NN
-593 EVEFGM
+593 
-599 GKEYEPIQ
+599 KE
-607 VKLDN
+607 N
-612 GKLIEIVG
+612 G
-620 KIDRVDIMNNEKEQ
+620 
-634 YIRIIDYKSS
+634 
-644 IKDIDLNEVKA
+644 
-655 GIKLQL
+655 
-661 LTYMNEMCKQE
+661 
-672 SAEPA
+672 
-677 GAFYYNLIEPMVK
+677 
-690 ASQNMS
+690 
-696 DEQIEEELRK
+696 EER
-706 QFKMRGLILADVDII
+706 
-721 RKMDKNLDTGSSN
+721 
-734 IIPATINKDETLS
+734 
-747 KKASNIS
+747 
-754 KQQFEYLQKYT
+754 
-765 NKIIKQISEEI
+765 
-776 LSGNINIKPYYNTKN
+776 
-791 KKTPCEYCTYKS
+791 
-803 ICQFGNG
+803 
-810 ICKKEYNYISNLEKE
+810 
-825 TILEMM
+825 
-831 KEK
+831 

>member
-369 MREYFINDIVTETR
+369 MQEYFINDIVTETR

-414 DEEKVS
+414 DEEKDTPVNPKFS
-420 DIWFDV
+420 YKAERLFDNIKNLNYKKIVQYTKWDYQIEQQPEAAKELVTIAAKALKETGAIRNKFYDRAIRREVESEALQYMRVKTVDESQYEKNKEKYGIRAIKRAKTPENGEKYTAKGKQASENRKHQLCREV
-426 YNYYNNKKEWKDK
+426 YNNVQKEGDNFAVKFNNVFAAIPKTVEMVVDEAISYDESFTRRVNATRNIIKAEYDGKIEKLDDPDK
-439 LLKAV
+439 QERLALLLVGRGICKPNQTA
-444 NLLEY
+444 
-449 SGAPEKI
+449 
-456 KKENIDKLYGNT
+456 DT
-468 IKTSVSRLE
+468 IKQAMRSYGYLERYEEEENRKNQSKLLE
-477 QYSACPFSYY
+477 QYGT
-487 IKYGLKLSER
+487 IEEVKKHRDEIIQER
-497 DIFKIQTIDTGNF
+497 IEQARNN
-510 MHDVIDDFFGMEEAK
+510 MEEKMAYQLAI
-525 DIKNITD
+525 DYISGMTD
-532 EQIEKIVNRII
+532 RSFNDLAIRTGYMSYDDLDTKRGTTRSSSVV
-543 DQKLEL
+543 DL
-549 KKNYIFTNVPK
+549 
-560 NKVLVNRLR
+560 
-569 RVIAKSMKYI
+569 IAK
-579 VDSIRYS
+579 
-586 DFNVLGH
+586 NN
-593 EVEFGM
+593 
-599 GKEYEPIQ
+599 KE
-607 VKLDN
+607 N
-612 GKLIEIVG
+612 G
-620 KIDRVDIMNNEKEQ
+620 
-634 YIRIIDYKSS
+634 
-644 IKDIDLNEVKA
+644 
-655 GIKLQL
+655 
-661 LTYMNEMCKQE
+661 
-672 SAEPA
+672 
-677 GAFYYNLIEPMVK
+677 
-690 ASQNMS
+690 
-696 DEQIEEELRK
+696 EER
-706 QFKMRGLILADVDII
+706 
-721 RKMDKNLDTGSSN
+721 
-734 IIPATINKDETLS
+734 
-747 KKASNIS
+747 
-754 KQQFEYLQKYT
+754 
-765 NKIIKQISEEI
+765 
-776 LSGNINIKPYYNTKN
+776 
-791 KKTPCEYCTYKS
+791 
-803 ICQFGNG
+803 
-810 ICKKEYNYISNLEKE
+810 
-825 TILEMM
+825 
-831 KEK
+831 

>member
-1 MVRMKKTELTWD
+1 MVRMKKTKLTWD
-13 KYMDY
+13 KYIDY

-172 ETQYPSMHD
+172 ETQYPTMHD

-369 MREYFINDIVTETR
+369 MQEYFINDIVTETR

-414 DEEKVS
+414 DEEKDTPVNPKFS
-420 DIWFDV
+420 YKAERLFDNIKNLNYKKIVQYTKWDYQIEQQPEAAKELVTIAAKALKETGAIRNKFYDRAIRREVESEALQYMRVKTVDESQYEKNKEKYGIRAIKRAKTPENGEKYTAKGKQASENRKHQLCREV
-426 YNYYNNKKEWKDK
+426 YNNVQKEGDNFAVKFNNVFAAIPKTIEMVVDEAISYDESFTRRVNATRNIIKAEYDGKIEKLDDPDK
-439 LLKAV
+439 QERLALLLVGRGICKPNQTA
-444 NLLEY
+444 
-449 SGAPEKI
+449 
-456 KKENIDKLYGNT
+456 DT
-468 IKTSVSRLE
+468 IKQAMRSYGYLERYEEEENRKNQSKLLE
-477 QYSACPFSYY
+477 QYGT
-487 IKYGLKLSER
+487 IEEVKKHR
-497 DIFKIQTIDTGNF
+497 DEIIQKRIEQARNN
-510 MHDVIDDFFGMEEAK
+510 MEEKMAYQLAI
-525 DIKNITD
+525 DYISGMTD
-532 EQIEKIVNRII
+532 RSFNDLAIRTGYMSYDDLDTKRGTTRSSSVV
-543 DQKLEL
+543 EL
-549 KKNYIFTNVPK
+549 
-560 NKVLVNRLR
+560 
-569 RVIAKSMKYI
+569 IAK
-579 VDSIRYS
+579 
-586 DFNVLGH
+586 NN
-593 EVEFGM
+593 
-599 GKEYEPIQ
+599 KE
-607 VKLDN
+607 N
-612 GKLIEIVG
+612 G
-620 KIDRVDIMNNEKEQ
+620 
-634 YIRIIDYKSS
+634 
-644 IKDIDLNEVKA
+644 
-655 GIKLQL
+655 
-661 LTYMNEMCKQE
+661 
-672 SAEPA
+672 
-677 GAFYYNLIEPMVK
+677 
-690 ASQNMS
+690 
-696 DEQIEEELRK
+696 EER
-706 QFKMRGLILADVDII
+706 
-721 RKMDKNLDTGSSN
+721 
-734 IIPATINKDETLS
+734 
-747 KKASNIS
+747 
-754 KQQFEYLQKYT
+754 
-765 NKIIKQISEEI
+765 
-776 LSGNINIKPYYNTKN
+776 
-791 KKTPCEYCTYKS
+791 
-803 ICQFGNG
+803 
-810 ICKKEYNYISNLEKE
+810 
-825 TILEMM
+825 
-831 KEK
+831 

>member
-369 MREYFINDIVTETR
+369 MQEYFINDIVTETR

-414 DEEKVS
+414 DEEKDTPVNPKFS
-420 DIWFDV
+420 YKAEKLFDNIKNLNYKKIVQYTKWDYQIEQQPEAAKELVTIAAKALKETGAIRNKFYDRAIRREVESEALQYMRVKTVDESQYEKNKEKYGIRAIKRAKTPENGEKYTAKGKQASENRKHQLCREV
-426 YNYYNNKKEWKDK
+426 YNNVQKEGDNFAVKFNNVFAAIPKTVEMVVDEAISYDEPFTRRVNATRNIIKAEYDGKIEKLDDPDK
-439 LLKAV
+439 QERLALLLVGRGICKPNQTA
-444 NLLEY
+444 
-449 SGAPEKI
+449 
-456 KKENIDKLYGNT
+456 DT
-468 IKTSVSRLE
+468 IKQAMRSYGYLERYEEEENRKNQSKQLE
-477 QYSACPFSYY
+477 QYGT
-487 IKYGLKLSER
+487 IEEVKKHRDEIIQER
-497 DIFKIQTIDTGNF
+497 IEQARNN
-510 MHDVIDDFFGMEEAK
+510 MEEKMAYQLAI
-525 DIKNITD
+525 DYISGMTD
-532 EQIEKIVNRII
+532 RSFNDLAIRTGYMSYDDLDTKRGTTRSSSVV
-543 DQKLEL
+543 DL
-549 KKNYIFTNVPK
+549 
-560 NKVLVNRLR
+560 
-569 RVIAKSMKYI
+569 IAK
-579 VDSIRYS
+579 
-586 DFNVLGH
+586 NN
-593 EVEFGM
+593 
-599 GKEYEPIQ
+599 KE
-607 VKLDN
+607 N
-612 GKLIEIVG
+612 G
-620 KIDRVDIMNNEKEQ
+620 
-634 YIRIIDYKSS
+634 
-644 IKDIDLNEVKA
+644 
-655 GIKLQL
+655 
-661 LTYMNEMCKQE
+661 
-672 SAEPA
+672 
-677 GAFYYNLIEPMVK
+677 
-690 ASQNMS
+690 
-696 DEQIEEELRK
+696 EER
-706 QFKMRGLILADVDII
+706 
-721 RKMDKNLDTGSSN
+721 
-734 IIPATINKDETLS
+734 
-747 KKASNIS
+747 
-754 KQQFEYLQKYT
+754 
-765 NKIIKQISEEI
+765 
-776 LSGNINIKPYYNTKN
+776 
-791 KKTPCEYCTYKS
+791 
-803 ICQFGNG
+803 
-810 ICKKEYNYISNLEKE
+810 
-825 TILEMM
+825 
-831 KEK
+831 

>member
-141 LREQLETEFDY
+141 LREQLEKEFDY

-369 MREYFINDIVTETR
+369 MQEYFINDIVTETR

-414 DEEKVS
+414 DEEKDTPVNPKFS
-420 DIWFDV
+420 YKAEKLFDNIKNLNYKKIVQYTKWDYQIEQQPEAAKELVTIAAKALKETGAIRNKFYDRAIRREVESEALQYMRVKTVDESQYEKNKEKYGIRAIKRAKTPENGEKYTAKGKQASENRKHQLCREV
-426 YNYYNNKKEWKDK
+426 YNNVQKEGDNFAVKFNNVFAAIPKTVEMVVDEAISYDEPFTRRVNATRNIIKAEYDGKIEKLDDPDK
-439 LLKAV
+439 QERLALLLVGRGICKPNQTA
-444 NLLEY
+444 
-449 SGAPEKI
+449 
-456 KKENIDKLYGNT
+456 DT
-468 IKTSVSRLE
+468 IKQAMRSYGYLERYEEEENRKNQSKLLE
-477 QYSACPFSYY
+477 QYGT
-487 IKYGLKLSER
+487 IEEVKKHRDEIIQER
-497 DIFKIQTIDTGNF
+497 IEQARNN
-510 MHDVIDDFFGMEEAK
+510 MEEKMAYQLAI
-525 DIKNITD
+525 DYISGMTD
-532 EQIEKIVNRII
+532 RSFNDLAIRTGYMSYDDLDTKRGTTRSSSVV
-543 DQKLEL
+543 DL
-549 KKNYIFTNVPK
+549 
-560 NKVLVNRLR
+560 
-569 RVIAKSMKYI
+569 IAK
-579 VDSIRYS
+579 
-586 DFNVLGH
+586 NN
-593 EVEFGM
+593 
-599 GKEYEPIQ
+599 KE
-607 VKLDN
+607 N
-612 GKLIEIVG
+612 G
-620 KIDRVDIMNNEKEQ
+620 
-634 YIRIIDYKSS
+634 
-644 IKDIDLNEVKA
+644 
-655 GIKLQL
+655 
-661 LTYMNEMCKQE
+661 
-672 SAEPA
+672 
-677 GAFYYNLIEPMVK
+677 
-690 ASQNMS
+690 
-696 DEQIEEELRK
+696 EER
-706 QFKMRGLILADVDII
+706 
-721 RKMDKNLDTGSSN
+721 
-734 IIPATINKDETLS
+734 
-747 KKASNIS
+747 
-754 KQQFEYLQKYT
+754 
-765 NKIIKQISEEI
+765 
-776 LSGNINIKPYYNTKN
+776 
-791 KKTPCEYCTYKS
+791 
-803 ICQFGNG
+803 
-810 ICKKEYNYISNLEKE
+810 
-825 TILEMM
+825 
-831 KEK
+831 

>member
-369 MREYFINDIVTETR
+369 MQEYFINDIVTETR

-414 DEEKVS
+414 DEEKDTPVNPKFS
-420 DIWFDV
+420 YKAEKLFDNIKNLNYKKIVQYTKWDYQIEQQPEAAKELVTIAAKTLKETGAIRNKFYDRAIRREVESEALQYMRVKTVDESQYEKNKEKYGIRAIKRAKTPENGEKYTAKGKQASENRKHQLCREV
-426 YNYYNNKKEWKDK
+426 YNNVQKEGDNFAVKFNNVFAAIPKTVEMVVDEAISYDEPFTRRVNATRNIIKAEYDGKIEKLDDPDK
-439 LLKAV
+439 QERLALLLVGRGICKPNQTA
-444 NLLEY
+444 
-449 SGAPEKI
+449 
-456 KKENIDKLYGNT
+456 DT
-468 IKTSVSRLE
+468 IKQAMRSYGYLERYEEEENRKNQSKLLE
-477 QYSACPFSYY
+477 QYGT
-487 IKYGLKLSER
+487 IEEVKKHRDEIIQER
-497 DIFKIQTIDTGNF
+497 IEQARNN
-510 MHDVIDDFFGMEEAK
+510 MEEKMAYQLAI
-525 DIKNITD
+525 DYISGMTD
-532 EQIEKIVNRII
+532 RSFNDLAIRTGYMSYDDLDTKRGTTRSSSVV
-543 DQKLEL
+543 DL
-549 KKNYIFTNVPK
+549 
-560 NKVLVNRLR
+560 
-569 RVIAKSMKYI
+569 IAK
-579 VDSIRYS
+579 
-586 DFNVLGH
+586 NN
-593 EVEFGM
+593 
-599 GKEYEPIQ
+599 KE
-607 VKLDN
+607 N
-612 GKLIEIVG
+612 G
-620 KIDRVDIMNNEKEQ
+620 
-634 YIRIIDYKSS
+634 
-644 IKDIDLNEVKA
+644 
-655 GIKLQL
+655 
-661 LTYMNEMCKQE
+661 
-672 SAEPA
+672 
-677 GAFYYNLIEPMVK
+677 
-690 ASQNMS
+690 
-696 DEQIEEELRK
+696 EER
-706 QFKMRGLILADVDII
+706 
-721 RKMDKNLDTGSSN
+721 
-734 IIPATINKDETLS
+734 
-747 KKASNIS
+747 
-754 KQQFEYLQKYT
+754 
-765 NKIIKQISEEI
+765 
-776 LSGNINIKPYYNTKN
+776 
-791 KKTPCEYCTYKS
+791 
-803 ICQFGNG
+803 
-810 ICKKEYNYISNLEKE
+810 
-825 TILEMM
+825 
-831 KEK
+831 

>member
-369 MREYFINDIVTETR
+369 MQEYFINDIVTETR

-414 DEEKVS
+414 DEEKDTPVNPKFS
-420 DIWFDV
+420 YKAEKLFDNIKNLNYKKIVQYTKWDYQIEQQPEATKELVTIAAKALKETGAIRNKFYDRAIRREVESEALQYMRVKTVDESQYEKNKEKYGIRAIKRAKTPENGEKYTAKGKQASENRKHQLCREV
-426 YNYYNNKKEWKDK
+426 YNNVQKEGDNFAVKFNNVFAAIPKTVEMVVDEAISYDEPFTRRVNATRNIIKAEYDGKIEKLDDPDK
-439 LLKAV
+439 QERLALLLVGRGICKPNQTA
-444 NLLEY
+444 
-449 SGAPEKI
+449 
-456 KKENIDKLYGNT
+456 DT
-468 IKTSVSRLE
+468 IKQAMRSYGYLERYEEEENRKNQSKLLE
-477 QYSACPFSYY
+477 QYGT
-487 IKYGLKLSER
+487 IEEVKKHRDEIIQER
-497 DIFKIQTIDTGNF
+497 IEQARNN
-510 MHDVIDDFFGMEEAK
+510 MEEKMAYQLAI
-525 DIKNITD
+525 DYISGMTD
-532 EQIEKIVNRII
+532 RSFNDLAIRTGYMSYDDLDTKRGTTRSSSVV
-543 DQKLEL
+543 DL
-549 KKNYIFTNVPK
+549 
-560 NKVLVNRLR
+560 
-569 RVIAKSMKYI
+569 IAK
-579 VDSIRYS
+579 
-586 DFNVLGH
+586 NN
-593 EVEFGM
+593 
-599 GKEYEPIQ
+599 KE
-607 VKLDN
+607 N
-612 GKLIEIVG
+612 G
-620 KIDRVDIMNNEKEQ
+620 
-634 YIRIIDYKSS
+634 
-644 IKDIDLNEVKA
+644 
-655 GIKLQL
+655 
-661 LTYMNEMCKQE
+661 
-672 SAEPA
+672 
-677 GAFYYNLIEPMVK
+677 
-690 ASQNMS
+690 
-696 DEQIEEELRK
+696 EER
-706 QFKMRGLILADVDII
+706 
-721 RKMDKNLDTGSSN
+721 
-734 IIPATINKDETLS
+734 
-747 KKASNIS
+747 
-754 KQQFEYLQKYT
+754 
-765 NKIIKQISEEI
+765 
-776 LSGNINIKPYYNTKN
+776 
-791 KKTPCEYCTYKS
+791 
-803 ICQFGNG
+803 
-810 ICKKEYNYISNLEKE
+810 
-825 TILEMM
+825 
-831 KEK
+831 

>member
-55 KIAANIAK
+55 KIASNIAK

-369 MREYFINDIVTETR
+369 MQEYFINDIVTETR

-414 DEEKVS
+414 DEEKDTPVNPKFS
-420 DIWFDV
+420 YKAEKLFDNIKNLNYKKIVQYTKWDYQIEQQPEAAKELVTIAAKALKETGAIRNKFYDRAIRREVESEALQYMRVKTVDESQYEKNKEKYGIRAIKRAKTPENGEKYTAKGKQASENRKHQLCREV
-426 YNYYNNKKEWKDK
+426 YNNVQKEGDNFAVKFNNVFAAIPKTVEMVVDEAISYDEPFTRRVNATRNIIKAEYDGKIEKLDDPDK
-439 LLKAV
+439 QERLALLLVGRGICKPNQTA
-444 NLLEY
+444 
-449 SGAPEKI
+449 
-456 KKENIDKLYGNT
+456 DT
-468 IKTSVSRLE
+468 IKQAMRSYGYLERYEEEENRKNQSKLLE
-477 QYSACPFSYY
+477 QYGT
-487 IKYGLKLSER
+487 IEEVKKHRDEIIQER
-497 DIFKIQTIDTGNF
+497 IEQARNN
-510 MHDVIDDFFGMEEAK
+510 MEEKMAYQLAI
-525 DIKNITD
+525 DYISGMTD
-532 EQIEKIVNRII
+532 RSFNDLAIRTGYMSYDDLDTKRGTTRSSSVV
-543 DQKLEL
+543 DL
-549 KKNYIFTNVPK
+549 
-560 NKVLVNRLR
+560 
-569 RVIAKSMKYI
+569 IAK
-579 VDSIRYS
+579 
-586 DFNVLGH
+586 NN
-593 EVEFGM
+593 
-599 GKEYEPIQ
+599 KE
-607 VKLDN
+607 N
-612 GKLIEIVG
+612 G
-620 KIDRVDIMNNEKEQ
+620 
-634 YIRIIDYKSS
+634 
-644 IKDIDLNEVKA
+644 
-655 GIKLQL
+655 
-661 LTYMNEMCKQE
+661 
-672 SAEPA
+672 
-677 GAFYYNLIEPMVK
+677 
-690 ASQNMS
+690 
-696 DEQIEEELRK
+696 EER
-706 QFKMRGLILADVDII
+706 
-721 RKMDKNLDTGSSN
+721 
-734 IIPATINKDETLS
+734 
-747 KKASNIS
+747 
-754 KQQFEYLQKYT
+754 
-765 NKIIKQISEEI
+765 
-776 LSGNINIKPYYNTKN
+776 
-791 KKTPCEYCTYKS
+791 
-803 ICQFGNG
+803 
-810 ICKKEYNYISNLEKE
+810 
-825 TILEMM
+825 
-831 KEK
+831 

>member
-369 MREYFINDIVTETR
+369 MQEYFINDIVTETR

-414 DEEKVS
+414 DEEKDTPVNPKFS
-420 DIWFDV
+420 YKAERLFDNIKNLNYKKIVQYTKWDYQIEQQPEAAKELVTIAAKALKETGAIRNKFYDRAIRREVESEALQYMRVKTVDESQYEKNKEKYGIRAIKRAKTPENGEKYTAKGKQASENRKHQLCREV
-426 YNYYNNKKEWKDK
+426 YNNVQKEGDNFAVKFNNVFAAIPKTVEMVVDEAISYDESFTRRVNATRNIIKAEYDGKIEKLDNPDK
-439 LLKAV
+439 QERLALLLVGRGICKPNQTA
-444 NLLEY
+444 
-449 SGAPEKI
+449 
-456 KKENIDKLYGNT
+456 DT
-468 IKTSVSRLE
+468 IKQAMRSYGYLERYEEEENRKNQSKLLE
-477 QYSACPFSYY
+477 QYGT
-487 IKYGLKLSER
+487 IEEVKKHR
-497 DIFKIQTIDTGNF
+497 DEIIQKRIEQARNN
-510 MHDVIDDFFGMEEAK
+510 MEERMAYQLAI
-525 DIKNITD
+525 DYISGMTD
-532 EQIEKIVNRII
+532 RSFNDLAIRTGYMSYDDLDTKRGTTRSSSVV
-543 DQKLEL
+543 DL
-549 KKNYIFTNVPK
+549 
-560 NKVLVNRLR
+560 
-569 RVIAKSMKYI
+569 IAK
-579 VDSIRYS
+579 
-586 DFNVLGH
+586 NN
-593 EVEFGM
+593 
-599 GKEYEPIQ
+599 KE
-607 VKLDN
+607 N
-612 GKLIEIVG
+612 G
-620 KIDRVDIMNNEKEQ
+620 
-634 YIRIIDYKSS
+634 
-644 IKDIDLNEVKA
+644 
-655 GIKLQL
+655 
-661 LTYMNEMCKQE
+661 
-672 SAEPA
+672 
-677 GAFYYNLIEPMVK
+677 
-690 ASQNMS
+690 
-696 DEQIEEELRK
+696 EER
-706 QFKMRGLILADVDII
+706 
-721 RKMDKNLDTGSSN
+721 
-734 IIPATINKDETLS
+734 
-747 KKASNIS
+747 
-754 KQQFEYLQKYT
+754 
-765 NKIIKQISEEI
+765 
-776 LSGNINIKPYYNTKN
+776 
-791 KKTPCEYCTYKS
+791 
-803 ICQFGNG
+803 
-810 ICKKEYNYISNLEKE
+810 
-825 TILEMM
+825 
-831 KEK
+831 

>member
-369 MREYFINDIVTETR
+369 MQEYFINDIVTETR

-414 DEEKVS
+414 DEEKDTPVNPKFS
-420 DIWFDV
+420 YKAEKLFDNIKNLNYKKIVQYTKWYYQIEQQPEAAKELVTIAAKALKETGAIRNKFYDRAIRREVESEALQYMRVKTVDESQYEKNKEKYGIRAIKRAKTPENGEKYTAKGKQASENRKHQLCREV
-426 YNYYNNKKEWKDK
+426 YNNVQKEGDNFAVKFNNVFAAIPKTVEMVVDEAISYDEPFTRRVNATRNIIKAEYDGKIEKLDDPDK
-439 LLKAV
+439 QERLALLLVGRGICKPNQTA
-444 NLLEY
+444 
-449 SGAPEKI
+449 
-456 KKENIDKLYGNT
+456 DT
-468 IKTSVSRLE
+468 IKQAMRSYGYLERYEEEENRKNQSKLLE
-477 QYSACPFSYY
+477 QYGT
-487 IKYGLKLSER
+487 IEEVKKHRDEIIQER
-497 DIFKIQTIDTGNF
+497 IEQARNN
-510 MHDVIDDFFGMEEAK
+510 MEEKMAYQLAI
-525 DIKNITD
+525 DYISGMTD
-532 EQIEKIVNRII
+532 RSFNDLAIRTGYMSYDDLDTKRGTTRSSSVV
-543 DQKLEL
+543 DL
-549 KKNYIFTNVPK
+549 
-560 NKVLVNRLR
+560 
-569 RVIAKSMKYI
+569 IAK
-579 VDSIRYS
+579 
-586 DFNVLGH
+586 NN
-593 EVEFGM
+593 
-599 GKEYEPIQ
+599 KE
-607 VKLDN
+607 N
-612 GKLIEIVG
+612 G
-620 KIDRVDIMNNEKEQ
+620 
-634 YIRIIDYKSS
+634 
-644 IKDIDLNEVKA
+644 
-655 GIKLQL
+655 
-661 LTYMNEMCKQE
+661 
-672 SAEPA
+672 
-677 GAFYYNLIEPMVK
+677 
-690 ASQNMS
+690 
-696 DEQIEEELRK
+696 EER
-706 QFKMRGLILADVDII
+706 
-721 RKMDKNLDTGSSN
+721 
-734 IIPATINKDETLS
+734 
-747 KKASNIS
+747 
-754 KQQFEYLQKYT
+754 
-765 NKIIKQISEEI
+765 
-776 LSGNINIKPYYNTKN
+776 
-791 KKTPCEYCTYKS
+791 
-803 ICQFGNG
+803 
-810 ICKKEYNYISNLEKE
+810 
-825 TILEMM
+825 
-831 KEK
+831 

>member
-369 MREYFINDIVTETR
+369 MQEYFINDIVTETR

-414 DEEKVS
+414 DEEKDTPVNPKFS
-420 DIWFDV
+420 YKAEKLFDNIKNLNYKKIVQYTKWDYQIEQQPETAKELVTIAAKALKETGAIRNKFYDRAIRREVESEALQYMRVKTVDESQYEKNKEKYGIRAIKRAKTPENGEKYTAKGKQASENRKHQLCREV
-426 YNYYNNKKEWKDK
+426 YNNVQKEGDNFAVKFNNVFAAIPKTVEMVVDEAISYDEPFTRRVNATRNIIKAEYDGKIEKLDDPDK
-439 LLKAV
+439 QERLALLLVGRGICKPNQTA
-444 NLLEY
+444 
-449 SGAPEKI
+449 
-456 KKENIDKLYGNT
+456 DT
-468 IKTSVSRLE
+468 IKQAMRSYGYLERYEEEENRKNQSKLLE
-477 QYSACPFSYY
+477 QYGT
-487 IKYGLKLSER
+487 IEEVKKHRDEIIQER
-497 DIFKIQTIDTGNF
+497 IEQARNN
-510 MHDVIDDFFGMEEAK
+510 MEEKMAYQLAI
-525 DIKNITD
+525 DYISGMTD
-532 EQIEKIVNRII
+532 RSFNDLAIRTGYMSYDDLDTKRGTTRSSSVV
-543 DQKLEL
+543 DL
-549 KKNYIFTNVPK
+549 
-560 NKVLVNRLR
+560 
-569 RVIAKSMKYI
+569 IAK
-579 VDSIRYS
+579 
-586 DFNVLGH
+586 NN
-593 EVEFGM
+593 
-599 GKEYEPIQ
+599 KE
-607 VKLDN
+607 N
-612 GKLIEIVG
+612 G
-620 KIDRVDIMNNEKEQ
+620 
-634 YIRIIDYKSS
+634 
-644 IKDIDLNEVKA
+644 
-655 GIKLQL
+655 
-661 LTYMNEMCKQE
+661 
-672 SAEPA
+672 
-677 GAFYYNLIEPMVK
+677 
-690 ASQNMS
+690 
-696 DEQIEEELRK
+696 EER
-706 QFKMRGLILADVDII
+706 
-721 RKMDKNLDTGSSN
+721 
-734 IIPATINKDETLS
+734 
-747 KKASNIS
+747 
-754 KQQFEYLQKYT
+754 
-765 NKIIKQISEEI
+765 
-776 LSGNINIKPYYNTKN
+776 
-791 KKTPCEYCTYKS
+791 
-803 ICQFGNG
+803 
-810 ICKKEYNYISNLEKE
+810 
-825 TILEMM
+825 
-831 KEK
+831 

>member
-197 FVAQTPEG
+197 FVAQTLEG

-251 REGYIT
+251 RGGYIT
-257 CAKNKIKEVKES
+257 CAKNKIKEVKEN

-369 MREYFINDIVTETR
+369 MQEYFINDIVTETR

-414 DEEKVS
+414 DEEKDTPVNPKFS
-420 DIWFDV
+420 YKAEKLFDNIKNLNYKKIVQYTKWDYQIEQQPEAAKELVTIAAKALKETGAIRNKFYDRAIRREVESEALQYMRVKTVDESQYEKNKEKYGIRAIKRAKTPENGEKYTAKGKQASENRKHQLCREV
-426 YNYYNNKKEWKDK
+426 YNNVQKEGDNFAVKFNNVFAAIPKTVEMVVDEAISYDEPFTRRVNATRNIIKAEYDGKIEKLDDPDK
-439 LLKAV
+439 QERLALLLVGRGICKPNQTA
-444 NLLEY
+444 
-449 SGAPEKI
+449 
-456 KKENIDKLYGNT
+456 DT
-468 IKTSVSRLE
+468 IKQAMRSYGYLERYEEEENRKNQSKLLE
-477 QYSACPFSYY
+477 QYGT
-487 IKYGLKLSER
+487 IEEVKKHRDEIIQER
-497 DIFKIQTIDTGNF
+497 IEQARNN
-510 MHDVIDDFFGMEEAK
+510 MEEKMAYQLAI
-525 DIKNITD
+525 DYISGMTD
-532 EQIEKIVNRII
+532 RSFNDLAIRTGYMSYDDLDTKRGTTRSSSVV
-543 DQKLEL
+543 DL
-549 KKNYIFTNVPK
+549 
-560 NKVLVNRLR
+560 
-569 RVIAKSMKYI
+569 IAK
-579 VDSIRYS
+579 
-586 DFNVLGH
+586 NN
-593 EVEFGM
+593 
-599 GKEYEPIQ
+599 KE
-607 VKLDN
+607 N
-612 GKLIEIVG
+612 G
-620 KIDRVDIMNNEKEQ
+620 
-634 YIRIIDYKSS
+634 
-644 IKDIDLNEVKA
+644 
-655 GIKLQL
+655 
-661 LTYMNEMCKQE
+661 
-672 SAEPA
+672 
-677 GAFYYNLIEPMVK
+677 
-690 ASQNMS
+690 
-696 DEQIEEELRK
+696 EER
-706 QFKMRGLILADVDII
+706 
-721 RKMDKNLDTGSSN
+721 
-734 IIPATINKDETLS
+734 
-747 KKASNIS
+747 
-754 KQQFEYLQKYT
+754 
-765 NKIIKQISEEI
+765 
-776 LSGNINIKPYYNTKN
+776 
-791 KKTPCEYCTYKS
+791 
-803 ICQFGNG
+803 
-810 ICKKEYNYISNLEKE
+810 
-825 TILEMM
+825 
-831 KEK
+831 

>member
-81 MHDAGHPFSA
+81 IHDAGHPFSA

-369 MREYFINDIVTETR
+369 MQEYFINDIVTETR

-414 DEEKVS
+414 DEEKDTPVNPKFS
-420 DIWFDV
+420 YKAEKLFDNIKNLNYKKIVQYTKWDYQIEQQPEAAKELVTIAAKALKETGAIRNKFYDRAIRREVESEALQYMRVKTVDESQYEKNKEKYGIRAIKRAKTPENGEKYTAKGKQASENRKHQLCREV
-426 YNYYNNKKEWKDK
+426 YNNVQKEGDNFAVKFNNVFAAIPKTVEMVVDEAISYDEPFTRRVNATRNIIKAEYDGKIEKLDDPDK
-439 LLKAV
+439 QERLALLLVGRGICKPNQTA
-444 NLLEY
+444 
-449 SGAPEKI
+449 
-456 KKENIDKLYGNT
+456 DT
-468 IKTSVSRLE
+468 IKQAMRSYGYLERYEEEENRKNQSKLLE
-477 QYSACPFSYY
+477 QYGT
-487 IKYGLKLSER
+487 IEEVKKHRDEIIQER
-497 DIFKIQTIDTGNF
+497 IEQARNN
-510 MHDVIDDFFGMEEAK
+510 MEEKMAYQLAI
-525 DIKNITD
+525 DYISGMTD
-532 EQIEKIVNRII
+532 RSFNDLAIRTGYMSYDDLDTKRGTTRSSSVV
-543 DQKLEL
+543 DL
-549 KKNYIFTNVPK
+549 
-560 NKVLVNRLR
+560 
-569 RVIAKSMKYI
+569 IAK
-579 VDSIRYS
+579 
-586 DFNVLGH
+586 NN
-593 EVEFGM
+593 
-599 GKEYEPIQ
+599 KE
-607 VKLDN
+607 N
-612 GKLIEIVG
+612 G
-620 KIDRVDIMNNEKEQ
+620 
-634 YIRIIDYKSS
+634 
-644 IKDIDLNEVKA
+644 
-655 GIKLQL
+655 
-661 LTYMNEMCKQE
+661 
-672 SAEPA
+672 
-677 GAFYYNLIEPMVK
+677 
-690 ASQNMS
+690 
-696 DEQIEEELRK
+696 EER
-706 QFKMRGLILADVDII
+706 
-721 RKMDKNLDTGSSN
+721 
-734 IIPATINKDETLS
+734 
-747 KKASNIS
+747 
-754 KQQFEYLQKYT
+754 
-765 NKIIKQISEEI
+765 
-776 LSGNINIKPYYNTKN
+776 
-791 KKTPCEYCTYKS
+791 
-803 ICQFGNG
+803 
-810 ICKKEYNYISNLEKE
+810 
-825 TILEMM
+825 
-831 KEK
+831 

>member
-91 HEGEEIFNKFG
+91 HEGEENFNKFG

-369 MREYFINDIVTETR
+369 MQEYFINDIVTETR

-414 DEEKVS
+414 DEEKDTPVNPKFS
-420 DIWFDV
+420 YKAEKLFDNIKNLNYKKIVQYTKWDYQIEQQPEAAKELVTIAAKALKETGAIRNKFYDRAIRREVESEALQYMRVKTVDESQYEKNKEKYGIRAIKRAKTPENGEKYTAKGKQASENRKHQLCREV
-426 YNYYNNKKEWKDK
+426 YNNVQKEGDNFAVKFNNVFAAIPKTVEMVVDEAISYDEPFTRRVNATRNIIKAEYDGKIEKLDDPDK
-439 LLKAV
+439 QERLALLLVGRGICKPNQTA
-444 NLLEY
+444 
-449 SGAPEKI
+449 
-456 KKENIDKLYGNT
+456 DT
-468 IKTSVSRLE
+468 IKQAMRSYGYLERYEEEENRKNQSKLLE
-477 QYSACPFSYY
+477 QYGT
-487 IKYGLKLSER
+487 IEEVKKHRDEIIQER
-497 DIFKIQTIDTGNF
+497 IEQARNN
-510 MHDVIDDFFGMEEAK
+510 MEEKMAYQLAI
-525 DIKNITD
+525 DYISGMTD
-532 EQIEKIVNRII
+532 RSFNDLAIRTGYMSYDDLDTKRGTTRSSSVV
-543 DQKLEL
+543 DL
-549 KKNYIFTNVPK
+549 
-560 NKVLVNRLR
+560 
-569 RVIAKSMKYI
+569 IAK
-579 VDSIRYS
+579 
-586 DFNVLGH
+586 NN
-593 EVEFGM
+593 
-599 GKEYEPIQ
+599 KE
-607 VKLDN
+607 N
-612 GKLIEIVG
+612 G
-620 KIDRVDIMNNEKEQ
+620 
-634 YIRIIDYKSS
+634 
-644 IKDIDLNEVKA
+644 
-655 GIKLQL
+655 
-661 LTYMNEMCKQE
+661 
-672 SAEPA
+672 
-677 GAFYYNLIEPMVK
+677 
-690 ASQNMS
+690 
-696 DEQIEEELRK
+696 EER
-706 QFKMRGLILADVDII
+706 
-721 RKMDKNLDTGSSN
+721 
-734 IIPATINKDETLS
+734 
-747 KKASNIS
+747 
-754 KQQFEYLQKYT
+754 
-765 NKIIKQISEEI
+765 
-776 LSGNINIKPYYNTKN
+776 
-791 KKTPCEYCTYKS
+791 
-803 ICQFGNG
+803 
-810 ICKKEYNYISNLEKE
+810 
-825 TILEMM
+825 
-831 KEK
+831 

>member
-225 RIGIIEDFDDDYL
+225 RIGIIEDFDDNYL

-369 MREYFINDIVTETR
+369 MQEYFINDIVTETR

-414 DEEKVS
+414 DEEKDTPVNPKFS
-420 DIWFDV
+420 YKAEKLFDNIKNLNYKKIVQYTKWDYQIEQQPEAAKELVTIAAKALKETGAIRNKFYDRAIRREVESEALQYMRVKTVDESQYEKNKEKYGIRAIKRAKTPENGEKYTAKGKQASENRKHQLCREV
-426 YNYYNNKKEWKDK
+426 YNNVQKEGDNFAVKFNNVFAAIPKTVEMVVDEAISYDEPFTRRVNATRNIIKAEYDGKIEKLDDPDK
-439 LLKAV
+439 QERLALLLVGRGICKPNQTA
-444 NLLEY
+444 
-449 SGAPEKI
+449 
-456 KKENIDKLYGNT
+456 DT
-468 IKTSVSRLE
+468 IKQAMRSYGYLERYEEEENRKNQSKLLE
-477 QYSACPFSYY
+477 QYGT
-487 IKYGLKLSER
+487 IEEVKKHRDEIIQER
-497 DIFKIQTIDTGNF
+497 IEQARNN
-510 MHDVIDDFFGMEEAK
+510 MEEKMAYQLAI
-525 DIKNITD
+525 DYISGMTD
-532 EQIEKIVNRII
+532 RSFNDLAIRTGYMSYDDLDTKRGTTRSSSVV
-543 DQKLEL
+543 DL
-549 KKNYIFTNVPK
+549 
-560 NKVLVNRLR
+560 
-569 RVIAKSMKYI
+569 IAK
-579 VDSIRYS
+579 
-586 DFNVLGH
+586 NN
-593 EVEFGM
+593 
-599 GKEYEPIQ
+599 KE
-607 VKLDN
+607 N
-612 GKLIEIVG
+612 G
-620 KIDRVDIMNNEKEQ
+620 
-634 YIRIIDYKSS
+634 
-644 IKDIDLNEVKA
+644 
-655 GIKLQL
+655 
-661 LTYMNEMCKQE
+661 
-672 SAEPA
+672 
-677 GAFYYNLIEPMVK
+677 
-690 ASQNMS
+690 
-696 DEQIEEELRK
+696 EER
-706 QFKMRGLILADVDII
+706 
-721 RKMDKNLDTGSSN
+721 
-734 IIPATINKDETLS
+734 
-747 KKASNIS
+747 
-754 KQQFEYLQKYT
+754 
-765 NKIIKQISEEI
+765 
-776 LSGNINIKPYYNTKN
+776 
-791 KKTPCEYCTYKS
+791 
-803 ICQFGNG
+803 
-810 ICKKEYNYISNLEKE
+810 
-825 TILEMM
+825 
-831 KEK
+831 

>member
-238 ALLGEVLT
+238 VLLGEVLT

-369 MREYFINDIVTETR
+369 MQEYFINDIVTETR

-414 DEEKVS
+414 DEEKDTPVNPKFS
-420 DIWFDV
+420 YKAEKLFDNIKNLNYKKIVQYTKWDYQIEQQPEAAKELVTIAAKALKETGAIRNKFYDRAIRREVESEALQYMRVKTVDESQYEKNKEKYGIRAIKRAKTPENGEKYTAKGKQASENRKHQLCREV
-426 YNYYNNKKEWKDK
+426 YNNVQKEGDNFAVKFNNVFAAIPKTVEMVVDEAISYDEPFTRRVNATRNIIKAEYDGKIEKLDDPDK
-439 LLKAV
+439 QERLALLLVGRGICKPNQTA
-444 NLLEY
+444 
-449 SGAPEKI
+449 
-456 KKENIDKLYGNT
+456 DT
-468 IKTSVSRLE
+468 IKQAMRSYGYLERYEEEENRKNQSKLLE
-477 QYSACPFSYY
+477 QYGT
-487 IKYGLKLSER
+487 IEEVKKHRDEIIQER
-497 DIFKIQTIDTGNF
+497 IEQARNN
-510 MHDVIDDFFGMEEAK
+510 MEEKMAYQLAI
-525 DIKNITD
+525 DYISGMTD
-532 EQIEKIVNRII
+532 RSFNDLAIRTGYMSYDDLDTKRGTTRSSSVV
-543 DQKLEL
+543 DL
-549 KKNYIFTNVPK
+549 
-560 NKVLVNRLR
+560 
-569 RVIAKSMKYI
+569 IAK
-579 VDSIRYS
+579 
-586 DFNVLGH
+586 NN
-593 EVEFGM
+593 
-599 GKEYEPIQ
+599 KE
-607 VKLDN
+607 N
-612 GKLIEIVG
+612 G
-620 KIDRVDIMNNEKEQ
+620 
-634 YIRIIDYKSS
+634 
-644 IKDIDLNEVKA
+644 
-655 GIKLQL
+655 
-661 LTYMNEMCKQE
+661 
-672 SAEPA
+672 
-677 GAFYYNLIEPMVK
+677 
-690 ASQNMS
+690 
-696 DEQIEEELRK
+696 EER
-706 QFKMRGLILADVDII
+706 
-721 RKMDKNLDTGSSN
+721 
-734 IIPATINKDETLS
+734 
-747 KKASNIS
+747 
-754 KQQFEYLQKYT
+754 
-765 NKIIKQISEEI
+765 
-776 LSGNINIKPYYNTKN
+776 
-791 KKTPCEYCTYKS
+791 
-803 ICQFGNG
+803 
-810 ICKKEYNYISNLEKE
+810 
-825 TILEMM
+825 
-831 KEK
+831 

>member
-510 MHDVIDDFFGMEEAK
+510 MHDVIDTFFQEIDSLEISEE
-525 DIKNITD
+525 
-532 EQIEKIVNRII
+532 ELEKIVEEII
-543 DQKLEL
+543 NEKLE
-549 KKNYIFTNVPK
+549 
-560 NKVLVNRLR
+560 
-569 RVIAKSMKYI
+569 
-579 VDSIRYS
+579 
-586 DFNVLGH
+586 
-593 EVEFGM
+593 
-599 GKEYEPIQ
+599 
-607 VKLDN
+607 
-612 GKLIEIVG
+612 EIHTA
-620 KIDRVDIMNNEKEQ
+620 
-634 YIRIIDYKSS
+634 IDYFDEIIKAKEPNRAILEALIDTVWINHDKSVRFDLKPD
-644 IKDIDLNEVKA
+644 IK
-655 GIKLQL
+655 
-661 LTYMNEMCKQE
+661 
-672 SAEPA
+672 S
-677 GAFYYNLIEPMVK
+677 
-690 ASQNMS
+690 
-696 DEQIEEELRK
+696 
-706 QFKMRGLILADVDII
+706 LIL
-721 RKMDKNLDTGSSN
+721 
-734 IIPATINKDETLS
+734 
-747 KKASNIS
+747 
-754 KQQFEYLQKYT
+754 
-765 NKIIKQISEEI
+765 
-776 LSGNINIKPYYNTKN
+776 
-791 KKTPCEYCTYKS
+791 
-803 ICQFGNG
+803 
-810 ICKKEYNYISNLEKE
+810 
-825 TILEMM
+825 
-831 KEK
+831 

>member
-327 DKSEGMSEEEKQF
+327 DKSEGMSEEGMSEEEKQF

-369 MREYFINDIVTETR
+369 MQEYFINDIVTETR

-397 EKLALNPG
+397 EKLVLNPG

-414 DEEKVS
+414 DEEKDTPVNPKFS
-420 DIWFDV
+420 YKAERLFDNIKNLNYKKIVQYTKWDYQIEQQPEAAKELVTIAAKALKETGAIRNKFYDRAIRREVESEALQYMRVKTVDESQYEKNKEKYGIRAIKRAKTPENGEKYTAKGKQASENRKHQLCREV
-426 YNYYNNKKEWKDK
+426 YNNVQKEGDNFAVKFNNVFAAIPKTVEMVVDEAISYDESFTRRVNATRNIIKAEYDGKIEKLDDPDK
-439 LLKAV
+439 QERLALLLVGRGICKPNQTA
-444 NLLEY
+444 
-449 SGAPEKI
+449 
-456 KKENIDKLYGNT
+456 DT
-468 IKTSVSRLE
+468 IKQAMRSYGYLERYEEEENRKNQSKLLE
-477 QYSACPFSYY
+477 QYGT
-487 IKYGLKLSER
+487 IEEVKKHR
-497 DIFKIQTIDTGNF
+497 DEIIQKRIEQARNN
-510 MHDVIDDFFGMEEAK
+510 MEERMAYQLAI
-525 DIKNITD
+525 DYISGMTD
-532 EQIEKIVNRII
+532 RSFNDLAIRTGYMSYDDLDTKRGTTRSSSVV
-543 DQKLEL
+543 DL
-549 KKNYIFTNVPK
+549 
-560 NKVLVNRLR
+560 
-569 RVIAKSMKYI
+569 IAK
-579 VDSIRYS
+579 
-586 DFNVLGH
+586 NN
-593 EVEFGM
+593 
-599 GKEYEPIQ
+599 KE
-607 VKLDN
+607 N
-612 GKLIEIVG
+612 G
-620 KIDRVDIMNNEKEQ
+620 
-634 YIRIIDYKSS
+634 
-644 IKDIDLNEVKA
+644 
-655 GIKLQL
+655 
-661 LTYMNEMCKQE
+661 
-672 SAEPA
+672 
-677 GAFYYNLIEPMVK
+677 
-690 ASQNMS
+690 
-696 DEQIEEELRK
+696 EER
-706 QFKMRGLILADVDII
+706 
-721 RKMDKNLDTGSSN
+721 
-734 IIPATINKDETLS
+734 
-747 KKASNIS
+747 
-754 KQQFEYLQKYT
+754 
-765 NKIIKQISEEI
+765 
-776 LSGNINIKPYYNTKN
+776 
-791 KKTPCEYCTYKS
+791 
-803 ICQFGNG
+803 
-810 ICKKEYNYISNLEKE
+810 
-825 TILEMM
+825 
-831 KEK
+831 

>member
-369 MREYFINDIVTETR
+369 MQEYFINNIVTETR

-414 DEEKVS
+414 DEEKDTPVNPKFS
-420 DIWFDV
+420 YKAEKLFDNIKNLNYKKIVQYTKWDYQIEQQPEAAKELVTIAAKALKETGAIRNKFYDRAIRREVESEALQYMRVKTVDESQYEKNKEKYGIRAIKRAKTPENGEKYTAKGKQASENRKHQLCREV
-426 YNYYNNKKEWKDK
+426 YNNVQKEGDNFAVKFNNVFAAIPKTVEMVVDEAISYDEPFTRRVNATRNIIKAEYDGKIEKLDDPDK
-439 LLKAV
+439 QERLALLLVGRGICKPNQTA
-444 NLLEY
+444 
-449 SGAPEKI
+449 
-456 KKENIDKLYGNT
+456 DT
-468 IKTSVSRLE
+468 IKQAMRSYGYLERYEEEENRKNQSKLLE
-477 QYSACPFSYY
+477 QYGT
-487 IKYGLKLSER
+487 IEEVKKHRDEIIQER
-497 DIFKIQTIDTGNF
+497 IEQARNN
-510 MHDVIDDFFGMEEAK
+510 MEEKMAYQLAI
-525 DIKNITD
+525 DYISGMTD
-532 EQIEKIVNRII
+532 RSFNDLAIRTGYMSYDDLDTKRGTTRSSSVV
-543 DQKLEL
+543 DL
-549 KKNYIFTNVPK
+549 
-560 NKVLVNRLR
+560 
-569 RVIAKSMKYI
+569 IAK
-579 VDSIRYS
+579 
-586 DFNVLGH
+586 NN
-593 EVEFGM
+593 
-599 GKEYEPIQ
+599 KE
-607 VKLDN
+607 N
-612 GKLIEIVG
+612 G
-620 KIDRVDIMNNEKEQ
+620 
-634 YIRIIDYKSS
+634 
-644 IKDIDLNEVKA
+644 
-655 GIKLQL
+655 
-661 LTYMNEMCKQE
+661 
-672 SAEPA
+672 
-677 GAFYYNLIEPMVK
+677 
-690 ASQNMS
+690 
-696 DEQIEEELRK
+696 EER
-706 QFKMRGLILADVDII
+706 
-721 RKMDKNLDTGSSN
+721 
-734 IIPATINKDETLS
+734 
-747 KKASNIS
+747 
-754 KQQFEYLQKYT
+754 
-765 NKIIKQISEEI
+765 
-776 LSGNINIKPYYNTKN
+776 
-791 KKTPCEYCTYKS
+791 
-803 ICQFGNG
+803 
-810 ICKKEYNYISNLEKE
+810 
-825 TILEMM
+825 
-831 KEK
+831 

>member
-181 AVKDKLKRAN
+181 AVKDKLKMAN

-284 AILANANEIIK
+284 TILANANEIIK

-369 MREYFINDIVTETR
+369 MQEYFINDIVTETR

-414 DEEKVS
+414 DEEKDTPVNPKFS
-420 DIWFDV
+420 YKAEKLFDNIKNLNYKKIVQYTKWDYQIEQQPEAAKELVTIAAKALKETGAIRNKFYDRAIRREVESEALQYMRVKTVDESQYEKNKEKYGIRAIKRAKTPENGEKYTAKGKQASENRKHQLCREV
-426 YNYYNNKKEWKDK
+426 YNNVQKEGDNFAVKFNNVFAAIPKTVEMVVDEAISYDEPFTRRVNATRNIIKAEYDGKIEKLDDPDK
-439 LLKAV
+439 QERLALLLVGRGICKPNQTA
-444 NLLEY
+444 
-449 SGAPEKI
+449 
-456 KKENIDKLYGNT
+456 DT
-468 IKTSVSRLE
+468 IKQAIRSYGYLERYEEEENRKNQSKLLE
-477 QYSACPFSYY
+477 QYGT
-487 IKYGLKLSER
+487 IEEVKKHRDEIIQER
-497 DIFKIQTIDTGNF
+497 IEQARNN
-510 MHDVIDDFFGMEEAK
+510 MEEKMAYQLAI
-525 DIKNITD
+525 DYISGMTD
-532 EQIEKIVNRII
+532 RSFNDLAIRTGYMSYDDLDTKRGTTRSSSVV
-543 DQKLEL
+543 DL
-549 KKNYIFTNVPK
+549 
-560 NKVLVNRLR
+560 
-569 RVIAKSMKYI
+569 IAK
-579 VDSIRYS
+579 
-586 DFNVLGH
+586 NN
-593 EVEFGM
+593 
-599 GKEYEPIQ
+599 KE
-607 VKLDN
+607 N
-612 GKLIEIVG
+612 G
-620 KIDRVDIMNNEKEQ
+620 
-634 YIRIIDYKSS
+634 
-644 IKDIDLNEVKA
+644 
-655 GIKLQL
+655 
-661 LTYMNEMCKQE
+661 
-672 SAEPA
+672 
-677 GAFYYNLIEPMVK
+677 
-690 ASQNMS
+690 
-696 DEQIEEELRK
+696 EER
-706 QFKMRGLILADVDII
+706 
-721 RKMDKNLDTGSSN
+721 
-734 IIPATINKDETLS
+734 
-747 KKASNIS
+747 
-754 KQQFEYLQKYT
+754 
-765 NKIIKQISEEI
+765 
-776 LSGNINIKPYYNTKN
+776 
-791 KKTPCEYCTYKS
+791 
-803 ICQFGNG
+803 
-810 ICKKEYNYISNLEKE
+810 
-825 TILEMM
+825 
-831 KEK
+831 